1 MEVTTILLPKEMLVE
16 ILEFAKLNDMNR
28 SQVIRTAIR
37 EFLLRKTK
45 QDISPIVIKYCN
57 CGNQL
62 SSEQEQRDG
71 VCKECI

>member
-1 MEVTTILLPKEMLVE
+1 MEVTTILLTPEMQIEVR
-16 ILEFAKLNDMNR
+16 EFGKLNDMNR

-37 EFLLRKTK
+37 EFLLRKTV
-45 QDISPIVIKYCN
+45 QNIAPIKYCN

-71 VCKECI
+71 VCKECV